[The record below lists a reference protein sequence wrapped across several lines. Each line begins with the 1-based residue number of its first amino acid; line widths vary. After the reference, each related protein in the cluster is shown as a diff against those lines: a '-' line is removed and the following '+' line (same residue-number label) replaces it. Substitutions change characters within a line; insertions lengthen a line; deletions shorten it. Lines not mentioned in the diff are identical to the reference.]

1 MSSDIPDH
9 IIDSPDVNPVVD
21 PGTLPVDDPI
31 TDAGAQTEGPNGQR
45 MQVTEMVAPESQASM
60 NCPTETIVWRYS
72 VRDLIDEFCW
82 GCVLAALAVMF
93 HVLTEENWKAIGEF
107 LKKQLEALPSALNH
121 IGKFLIENPLVSGII
136 AVAVL
141 YWVVL
146 FCIGSFRKKSLHTD
160 EVVSTDVDQATVKKI
175 TASRPV
181 IFGLLLTA
189 IAVFCVIQY
198 NHINIA
204 DVLRWGFDGIVIVY
218 WVWLLCIYFMR
229 KHCTLYTLTPTYFEL
244 QHGFIFQKTTRISLA
259 DIEQVN
265 VIRTLWERVIGT
277 GTIQLRTK
285 DQTNADSAI
294 KYQNFRG
301 IRDFLEMQKKVDAY
315 RLYFRTQVLSAVVRG

>member
-1 MSSDIPDH
+1 MSSDLPDH
-9 IIDSPDVNPVVD
+9 IPDVSDVNPVVD
-21 PGTLPVDDPI
+21 PGTIPVDDPI
-31 TDAGAQTEGPNGQR
+31 TDAGAQTDAPNGQR
-45 MQVTEMVAPESQASM
+45 MQVSEMVAPESQATLTR
-60 NCPTETIVWRYS
+60 PTETIVWHYS

-82 GCVLAALAVMF
+82 GCVFAALAITF
-93 HVLTEENWKAIGEF
+93 HVLTKENWIAIGEF
-107 LKKQLEALPSALNH
+107 LKAQLEKLPGILSH
-121 IGKFLIENPLVSGII
+121 FGKFLVENPIVLSIV
-136 AVAVL
+136 AVAIL

-160 EVVSTDVDQATVKKI
+160 EVVASDVDQATVKKI

-189 IAVFCVIQY
+189 IAVLCIILY
-198 NHINIA
+198 NKIHIA

-218 WVWLLCIYFMR
+218 WIWLLSIYFMR
-229 KHCTLYTLTPTYFEL
+229 KHCTRYTLTPMYFDL
-244 QHGFIFQKTTRISLA
+244 QHGFISQKTTRISLA

-265 VIRTLWERVIGT
+265 IIRSLWERMIGT

-285 DQTNADSAI
+285 DQTNADATI

-301 IRDFLEMQKKVDAY
+301 IREFKEMQKKIDEY
-315 RLYFRTQVLSAVVRG
+315 RLYFRTQVMSAVVRG